1 MKITVQNV
9 KIDEHQI
16 QLEFNEHTPQVTVDG
31 KAYNNLGDLVRDV
44 PEFSQEKYVNE
55 IAYITNFIFSGLN
68 FEVIQN
74 IERFCA
80 NYQRSLQEVE
90 DLKNYGEF
98 DTRVIKR
105 PYIDKNQI
113 IFFVEER
120 ATGLPFKVEGPFPY
134 SEMEQSFSY
143 RILPYRN

>member
-1 MKITVQNV
+1 MKTTIKNM
-9 KIDEHQI
+9 KLGEHQI
-16 QLEFNEHTPQVTVDG
+16 LLEFDEHIPQVTVDG
-31 KAYNNLGDLVRDV
+31 KNYNNLDDLVRDI
-44 PEFSQEKYVNE
+44 PEFLQEKYIDE

-68 FEVIQN
+68 FEVIQD

-80 NYQRSLQEVE
+80 NYQRSLREVE

-105 PYIDKNQI
+105 LDVEKNQMV
-113 IFFVEER
+113 FFVEER
-120 ATGLPFKVEGPFPY
+120 ATGLPFIVEGSFPY
-134 SEMEQSFSY
+134 SDKGRSFSY